1 MKKALKIFII
11 LSYAILILS
20 VIFSTFVYADTAID
34 NPGYFE
40 PDSEATPTDV
50 TTKAGTIF
58 GLLQTV
64 SVVISAIVIIILGI
78 RYLVGSVEQRAEY
91 KKSMIPYIVGVVLLV
106 SITSILRGINSLVNQ
121 SIPE

>member
-1 MKKALKIFII
+1 MKKSLKIFIA

-34 NPGYFE
+34 NPSFFE
-40 PDSEATPTDV
+40 PSGGSTPTDV